1 MNTSN
6 WGPETWG
13 DMVAPVY
20 DEWFGRQSP
29 EAAVDFLASLAG
41 TGTALELG
49 IGTGRVALPLAQRGV
64 EVQGIDA
71 SEAMVA
77 VLRSKP
83 GGAALGVTVGDFADL
98 PVAGTFDLVFVV
110 ANTFFG
116 LRTQDEQIR
125 CFGAVAERLAKGG
138 AFVLEA
144 FVPDPALLA
153 AGSRV
158 SPRFVEAVG
167 PIGLDLTTCD
177 LERQHVDFCHVRLAD
192 GGVETYPGYLR
203 YAWPA
208 ELDLMARL
216 AGLSL
221 VERYGDW
228 DRKSFSAASRKHVSV
243 YRAPGG

>member
-1 MNTSN
+1 MNKSN

-29 EAAVDFLASLAG
+29 EAAVDFLAALAG
-41 TGTALELG
+41 SGTARWNSGSGRAGWLSRSLSAESRPGHRRLG
-49 IGTGRVALPLAQRGV
+49 GDGGRAA
-64 EVQGIDA
+64 VQA
-71 SEAMVA
+71 
-77 VLRSKP
+77 RR
-83 GGAALGVTVGDFADL
+83 AALAVIVGNFADV

-116 LRTQDEQIR
+116 LPTQDEQIR
-125 CFGAVAERLAKGG
+125 CFEAVAERLAKGG
-138 AFVLEA
+138 AFMLEA

-153 AGSRV
+153 AGTRV

-177 LERQHVDFCHVRLAD
+177 LERQHVDFCHVRLSD
-192 GGVETYPGYLR
+192 GGVQTYPGYLR

-228 DRKSFSAASRKHVSV
+228 DRQLFSATSRKHVSV